1 MHRVIFSE
9 SEWRTDQERRAKYLG
24 TAKVKINQI
33 LLPLEYDQDKVQGLR
48 DLFYRQGCDRLSPRN
63 HVVAVISKENLLA
76 TCYNSHINIE
86 ALINNRSDSYDQLDF
101 PIGQLECL
109 QGQHRLRA
117 GKEYLGPSDQWWTV
131 DLYADDI
138 SDELRTELA
147 EEYSNENAPSDGE
160 IYRKI
165 RQYQYEAS
173 ARFEKRWWDRLSPTK
188 MKRLRQLSQPEHAY
202 IRSAF
207 DALLPIP
214 GLWKGLRIG
223 NLSRVLALKCE
234 EEIVHYLHFVKN
246 FWCSLVHD
254 DESQMSKIDSVTVER
269 LQLLAPGISP
279 GDRKVVQGLVLS
291 GQVFGAFSAPER
303 RSIWSVLQRKYEL
316 IPSLHSFFKD
326 MSYLEAC
333 ANCMKRLVVLPKLGF
348 TICSAMKAS
357 YQGEDSDES
366 YIIQESE
373 TSFRRCLGTVHNRR
387 DFGYRQLWLFAMR
400 HYPKMPKDSESN
412 DLLAAARYEDA
423 DERIIHNMANL
434 ATRLGFASPLI
445 DQILQ
450 QSPDRHLAR
459 AVLLKAREP
468 SCYRYETL
476 EALVTRITKC
486 FDEAVP
492 VNSQPERHHFAP
504 RTVPLRTRCG
514 KPRLEDHE
522 EEKSFLFLDQIHT
535 EIAADNAVSAFYVRQ
550 CVYFAFF
557 GKTPV
562 TPHVGGDEITP
573 QSPLFVPYS
582 SQDRGII
589 QCRSSIL
596 SDSVRSSHTRKDA
609 EQIKQR
615 QLNQERRVRRRQRKQ
630 ERRQSEWHWN
640 RDGPSRVPS
649 WEMNDTESFQERP
662 LPSCNPRTGRTSAL
676 GHVDET
682 LGLNDVDSE
691 SIRFDSSATEGRE

>member
-48 DLFYRQGCDRLSPRN
+48 DLFYRQDCDRLSPRN
-63 HVVAVISKENLLA
+63 HVVAVVSKEKLLA
-76 TCYNSHINIE
+76 TCYNSHMNIE
-86 ALINNRSDSYDQLDF
+86 ALINNRSDSYHQLDF

-117 GKEYLGPSDQWWTV
+117 GKEYLAPSDQWWTV
-131 DLYADDI
+131 NLYADDI

-246 FWCSLVHD
+246 FWSSLVHD
-254 DESQMSKIDSVTVER
+254 DETQMNKIDSMTVER

-291 GQVFGAFSAPER
+291 GQVFDPYG
-303 RSIWSVLQRKYEL
+303 I
-316 IPSLHSFFKD
+316 FFKD

-333 ANCMKRLVVLPKLGF
+333 ANCMKRLVVLPKPGF
-348 TICSAMKAS
+348 TIYSAMKAS
-357 YQGEDSDES
+357 YQGEDDNVS
-366 YIIQESE
+366 YVIQDSE
-373 TSFRRCLGTVHNRR
+373 TSFRRCLGTVHDRR

-400 HYPKMPKDSESN
+400 HYPMMPKASESN

-423 DERIIHNMANL
+423 DERIIHNMAKL

-459 AVLLKAREP
+459 AALLKAREP

-522 EEKSFLFLDQIHT
+522 EEQSFLFLDQIHT
-535 EIAADNAVSAFYVRQ
+535 EIAADNVVSAFYVRQ

-562 TPHVGGDEITP
+562 SPHVGGDEITP
-573 QSPLFVPYS
+573 PSSLFVPDS

-596 SDSVRSSHTRKDA
+596 SDSVRSSHAREDA

-640 RDGPSRVPS
+640 RDGPSRVPT

-662 LPSCNPRTGRTSAL
+662 LPSCNPRSGRTSAL
-676 GHVDET
+676 GPVDEA

-691 SIRFDSSATEGRE
+691 SIRFDSSVTEGRE